1 MNTTI
6 KNEWYETFF
15 SGLNCELWEKAITPE
30 WTTQEVDFL
39 IDTLQVNPGATLL
52 DVPCG
57 FGRHTVEL
65 ARRGF
70 QMTGIDI
77 SAEFLQTMQQRIDTE
92 QLPIQ
97 VIHGDILTTEIQS
110 SFDGAYCMG
119 NSFGYVDYNG
129 MNVFVGNVASTL
141 KAGARFVINSGMVAE
156 SVLSHFPETGH
167 YVLGDLTMDLRNSY
181 AVGESCMLTEITYT
195 KANRS
200 EVHYFKHYVYTL
212 AQIKRL
218 LAQHN
223 LQTIAVYK
231 STDKLDYQRGDQQ
244 MYLVAQKSSGSAK

>member
-15 SGLNCELWEKAITPE
+15 SGLNCELWEKAVTPE

-39 IDTLQVNPGATLL
+39 IDTLNINPGAALL

-92 QLPIQ
+92 QLSIQ
-97 VIHGDILTTEIQS
+97 VIQGDILTTEIQS
-110 SFDGAYCMG
+110 SFDGAYCLG
-119 NSFGYVDYNG
+119 NSFGYVDYDG

-167 YVLGDLTMDLRNSY
+167 YELGDLTMDIRNSY

-195 KANRS
+195 KASQR
-200 EVHYFKHYVYTL
+200 EVHHFKHYVYTL

-244 MYLVAQKSSGSAK
+244 MYLVAQKSLGSAK

>member
-6 KNEWYETFF
+6 KNEWYKTFF
-15 SGLNCELWEKAITPE
+15 SGLNCELWEKAVTPE

-39 IDTLQVNPGATLL
+39 ISALNVHPGATLL

-77 SAEFLQTMQQRIDTE
+77 SAEFLQTLQQQIDRE
-92 QLPIQ
+92 RLPIQ
-97 VIHGDILTTEIQS
+97 VIHGDLLTTPIPS

-119 NSFGYVDYNG
+119 NSFGYVDYDG
-129 MNVFVGNVASTL
+129 MNVFVGNVANTL

-156 SVLSHFPETGH
+156 SVLSHFPKTGH
-167 YVLGDLTMDLRNSY
+167 YVLGDLTMDLRNNY

-200 EVHYFKHYVYTL
+200 EVHHFKHYVYTL

-231 STDKLDYQRGDQQ
+231 STDELDYQLGDQQ